1 MKRQIVLLACSV
13 IILSTASQVIAETL
27 IADDLD
33 NPQTGILA
41 PVSWFMYAPNT
52 KLGQIVVNEH
62 TFLAFDYGRKPELIN
77 STGGFVVELEVSDIY
92 ESGWAGI
99 SIGQETLPIEQ
110 CEIGLIIQ
118 SDRTTDKKDRFF
130 SRGQGRDID
139 TEYIMGQKIRI
150 VITTNDVGTTGADA
164 SANIYFGDT
173 LIVSNF
179 SFQWDRGPT
188 YLCFNAKPRA
198 YFDNIK
204 VSQAEPAV
212 EFASA
217 YSAAKQSDSPVLIDV
232 ILNRPRAGWTYA
244 VDYDIANGTAANG
257 EDFILSSSSL
267 TFEPGQTKKTIAIPI
282 INNRIDEYDETI
294 KLKLK
299 NPKGDYLYIGPN
311 KKHTH
316 TIIGSKPLVTF
327 DKASTRV
334 RENAGKI
341 EIPVSLSHTFSKNV
355 TVNYEVTG
363 GNAKKGAD
371 YKIGGS
377 KLHFA
382 PGQTTRNI
390 VLKIIDDNDSE
401 NSLDETITL
410 TLNNSKNA
418 RLGKTSRFRCGIIDN
433 EPGIEFDG
441 AVWIPMINKLSLKNG
456 KPFLFIN
463 NAGQLEWQPTYGTQL
478 TVKLPEKDL
487 SDPGDIVEYKW
498 LFKGEGTPG
507 GSGMQNLLERWGSG
521 DFRWG
526 VFDSNG

>member
-1 MKRQIVLLACSV
+1 
-13 IILSTASQVIAETL
+13 
-27 IADDLD
+27 
-33 NPQTGILA
+33 
-41 PVSWFMYAPNT
+41 
-52 KLGQIVVNEH
+52 
-62 TFLAFDYGRKPELIN
+62 
-77 STGGFVVELEVSDIY
+77 
-92 ESGWAGI
+92 
-99 SIGQETLPIEQ
+99 
-110 CEIGLIIQ
+110 
-118 SDRTTDKKDRFF
+118 
-130 SRGQGRDID
+130 
-139 TEYIMGQKIRI
+139 MGQKIRI

-217 YSAAKQSDSPVLIDV
+217 YSAAKQSDSPVLVDV

-244 VDYDIANGTAANG
+244 VDYDIADGTAANG

-282 INNRIDEYDETI
+282 INDRTDEYDETI

-299 NPKGDYLYIGPN
+299 NPKGEFLYIGPN
-311 KKHTH
+311 KNHTH
-316 TIIGSKPLVTF
+316 TIIGSGPLVTF
-327 DKASTRV
+327 DEASTRV
-334 RENAGKI
+334 RENAGRI
-341 EIPVSLSHTFSKNV
+341 EIPVSLSHTCSKNV
-355 TVNYEVTG
+355 TVSYEVTS
-363 GNAKKGAD
+363 GNANKGTD
-371 YKIGGS
+371 YKIAGS

-382 PGQTTRNI
+382 PGQVTQNI
-390 VLKIIDDNDSE
+390 VLNIIDDNDSE
-401 NSLDETITL
+401 NSIDETVTL
-410 TLNNSKNA
+410 TLNSPQNA
-418 RLGKTSRFRCGIIDN
+418 RLGKTSRHRCGIIDN

-441 AVWIPMINKLSLKNG
+441 AVWIPMIDKLSLRNG
-456 KPFLFIN
+456 RPLLFVN
-463 NAGQLEWQPTYGTQL
+463 NAGQLEWQPTYAAQI

-507 GSGMQNLLERWGSG
+507 GSGMHNLLERWGSG

-526 VFDSNG
+526 VYDSNGKPVDIQIRYHRSNDMFKYYFGYHFRSSPHVPPEAKAGSWGKRRPGENETGLLSSWIKKMNYFGNGHPIGKFAPLIIRLERKNSKTVVFSVTQNGVTQTLIDNDPDQQPRKIDAMAINFPNPRAFRKVVLAKAVD

>member
-1 MKRQIVLLACSV
+1 MFEKLKHSNILQLNFGRALKRQIVLLACSV

-52 KLGQIVVNEH
+52 KLGQIFVNEH

-77 STGGFVVELEVSDIY
+77 STGGFVVEFEVSEIY
-92 ESGWAGI
+92 ERGWAGI
-99 SIGQETLPIEQ
+99 SIGQETIDIEQ

-118 SDRTTDKKDRFF
+118 SDIITDKKDRFF
-130 SRGQGRDID
+130 SRGQGWDID
-139 TEYIMGQKIRI
+139 TEYILGQKIRI
-150 VITTNDVGTTGADA
+150 VVTTEDVGTTGADA

-188 YLCFNAKPRA
+188 YLCFNAKPHA

-217 YSAAKQSDSPVLIDV
+217 SSAAKESASPVLVDV

-282 INNRIDEYDETI
+282 INDGIDEYDETVKI
-294 KLKLK
+294 KLK
-299 NPKGDYLYIGPN
+299 NPKGEFLYIGPN

-316 TIIGSKPLVTF
+316 TIIGTGPLVTF

-334 RENAGKI
+334 NENAGQV
-341 EIPVSLSHTFSKNV
+341 EIPVSLSHTSSKNV

-363 GNAKKGAD
+363 GNAKNDTD
-371 YKIGGS
+371 YKIKGS
-377 KLHFA
+377 KLRFK
-382 PGQTTRNI
+382 PGQVTQNI
-390 VLKIIDDNDSE
+390 ILKIIDDSDSE

-410 TLNNSKNA
+410 TLNSPKNA
-418 RLGKTSRFRCGIIDN
+418 RLGKRQ
-433 EPGIEFDG
+433 
-441 AVWIPMINKLSLKNG
+441 AWKSLTLPLRNNRQRTG
-456 KPFLFIN
+456 HRVQWRHLDTGVRQAFL
-463 NAGQLEWQPTYGTQL
+463 
-478 TVKLPEKDL
+478 
-487 SDPGDIVEYKW
+487 
-498 LFKGEGTPG
+498 EGR
-507 GSGMQNLLERWGSG
+507 QAAA
-521 DFRWG
+521 FCQ
-526 VFDSNG
+526 